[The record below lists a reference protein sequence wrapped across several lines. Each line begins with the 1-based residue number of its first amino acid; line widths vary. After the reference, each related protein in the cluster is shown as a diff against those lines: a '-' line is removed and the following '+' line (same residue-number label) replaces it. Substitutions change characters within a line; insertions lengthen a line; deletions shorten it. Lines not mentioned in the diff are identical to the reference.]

1 MTVLFDSLVREVDV
15 DAVLAKFTDIS
26 PNNQFK
32 YKNGIRTFERRNL
45 TVREFL
51 ALIDIGYV
59 IKSIKTNRPDVN
71 KLSKKQ
77 GITETFFT
85 GNDLTTLAVSVYPTP
100 DGELRLQIR
109 VTDGGHRSRTFPE
122 FVSNQF
128 VLSNEAYFVNDHGGE
143 TKIAGMT
150 AEEILETYPAAFN
163 RWLEEKLLFTVYHNS
178 TPNMD
183 AIETRNRN
191 AGSNHSRAEHR
202 NTLDENVV
210 AEAIRNT
217 SRLIDE
223 QDTVPHRLFLDSKF
237 IGFAPGRLKYDIVT
251 SRLLKMN
258 ISGDAAAE
266 CGDDE
271 LDEMFKQG
279 STIDSGKY
287 TVREKRQF
295 ENALKSSIKM
305 LDIIASIYDE
315 YPSTKIKAAKRNE
328 GSFTALT
335 RFLMSIDTILRSKQK
350 DFVVRDPKAF
360 ARAWVYMLEEIKS
373 DNTLG
378 AWIKDSSDEW
388 TISAAFSKY
397 LGQHNNL
404 SKTLFTI
411 SQMTT
416 RFAGRYE
423 EFGIVVLDGLRTFDD
438 QDIHNRYVEVNRQ
451 CESCSVPL
459 EANEIQG
466 DHDIPYSWG
475 VDVGGVTTPDN
486 LRVLCGSCNNEKS
499 NKYTFDEYLSF
510 RAERETLLEVAA

>member
-1 MTVLFDSLVREVDV
+1 MSVLFDELVKDVDV
-15 DAVLAKFTDIS
+15 EAVLAKFTNIS

-32 YKNGIRTFERRNL
+32 YENGIRIRERRIL
-45 TVREFL
+45 TVREYL
-51 ALIDIGYV
+51 ALIYVGYV

-85 GNDLTTLAVSVYPTP
+85 GNDLPNLAVSVYPTP

-128 VLSNEAYFVNDHGGE
+128 MLSNEAYFVNDHGGE
-143 TKIAGMT
+143 TSISGMT
-150 AEEILETYPAAFN
+150 AEEILEAYPAAFN
-163 RWLEEKLLFTVYHNS
+163 RWLEEELLFTVYHNS

-191 AGSNHSRAEHR
+191 AGSNHTRAEHR

-210 AEAIRNT
+210 AEAVRNT
-217 SRLIDE
+217 SRPIEE
-223 QDTVPHRLFLDSKF
+223 QDTVPHRLFDPKL
-237 IGFAPGRLKYDIVT
+237 IGFKPTRLKYDIVF

-258 ISGDAAAE
+258 INGDAAAA

-271 LDEMFKQG
+271 LDEMFEQG
-279 STIDSGKY
+279 SIYDSGKY
-287 TVREKRQF
+287 IGREKRLF
-295 ENALKSSIKM
+295 ENAFKSSLKM

-315 YPSTKIKAAKRNE
+315 YPSTKIKAAARNE

-335 RFLMSIDTILRSKQK
+335 RFLMSIDTALRSEQK

-388 TISAAFSKY
+388 TVSAAFSKY
-397 LGQHNNL
+397 LGQHNHL
-404 SKTLFTI
+404 GKTRFTI
-411 SQMTT
+411 SQLMT

-423 EFGIVVLDGLRTFDD
+423 EFGIVVLDGLRNFND

-475 VDVGGVTTPDN
+475 IDAGGVTTPDN
-486 LRVLCGSCNNEKS
+486 LRILCGSCNNEKS
-499 NKYTFDEYLSF
+499 NKYTFDEYMTF
-510 RAERETLLEVAA
+510 REEREELTEVAA